1 MTHSPR
7 SALGLLTFP
16 AMLTGTLAFQAWV
29 GPQLGFRDGR
39 LVAFS
44 IVFGGLFG
52 ALFPATLRRIHE
64 GIRTWR
70 AARAHARDASK
81 QRPGQEYLHHE
92 SRIDEPPASQRS
104 TILIPLDATTSAHLL
119 PQDSID

>member
-16 AMLTGTLAFQAWV
+16 AMLTGTLAFQAWI
-29 GPQLGFRDGR
+29 GPQLGFRDVR
-39 LVAFS
+39 LVTFS
-44 IVFGGLFG
+44 ILFGLLFG

-64 GIRTWR
+64 GVRRCRRERARRRSSTGTTYPHHQNRT
-70 AARAHARDASK
+70 
-81 QRPGQEYLHHE
+81 EE
-92 SRIDEPPASQRS
+92 VPASQRS
-104 TILIPLDATTSAHLL
+104 TILIPLDTTTAAHLL